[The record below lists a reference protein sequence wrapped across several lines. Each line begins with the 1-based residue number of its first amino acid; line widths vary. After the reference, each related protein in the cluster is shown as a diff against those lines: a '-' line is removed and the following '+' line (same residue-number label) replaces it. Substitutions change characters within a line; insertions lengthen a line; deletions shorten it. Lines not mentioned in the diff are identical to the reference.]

1 MLGLTD
7 VVPRQVLRELQVR
20 AKARAEARALARAQA
35 QEEEQARTRRT
46 RAETWAVVLSL
57 AGARARAE
65 ALVCP
70 QGWAEVRLDALSL
83 EGPGSWAAA
92 RARAEAW
99 VEALAQLVRAE
110 ARAVAKSQAEARAEA
125 LVEALGGD
133 LGQGQAQ
140 DTFTYDEVL
149 ADSRLKRIIYSIEPD
164 YRHALAHD
172 LWSNSNTLQRHWWF
186 IQIIIPITR
195 LPQELLQ
202 QIFLVVI
209 NSASHSPLVLMLV
222 SKYWYTTVTSIWASL
237 SLGTKTPKIAVTS
250 KLLRNQ
256 WLLDVSVD
264 TEFDRGDSTPSEGD
278 YEAIFAAMEETARW
292 RSFIIE
298 TFPPQAHLPEH
309 FVNRGLQRCSSDAV
323 MSRLRTF
330 KVKSACEMSP
340 LLDRLLRILGTAAST
355 ELTTVEINSASV
367 ISFLVP
373 THPSVFH
380 SVTVLSLDT
389 PGLRNPVDLLPH
401 LHQLETLTASR
412 LSLPIYR
419 DDVDLPFVHTLR
431 HLSLRAVSIQWM
443 SGRTFHA
450 LKTCTLSFPLHRHVL
465 HTFSTNLP
473 NCKELTF
480 QGYPL
485 NVLNG
490 VSAHKLTQLSVTSST
505 SDKAR
510 GDPQL
515 VRFSSQALR
524 ESRLAPR
531 ILHIS
536 IEATSSAWTKALALM
551 STLEELLID
560 NAQPSSLEA
569 EALHSLIVNSDHAS
583 NSGATAT
590 LWGLNTPVCPSL
602 KRFGLRYRRWLR
614 TSEHFDLIPEFMSI
628 IWSRQQSNLSLQSF
642 RIWTQG
648 DQKDP
653 LELIDGFGISHKGF
667 RFLANDCGVKG
678 ENLLGLALGR
688 LVEVLSTP
696 SRKSSTTCLNCN

>member
-1 MLGLTD
+1 MEMEMQG
-7 VVPRQVLRELQVR
+7 EVR
-20 AKARAEARALARAQA
+20 VRVRGRTRADARAEVEAEAKTRAMALAVTLAKAQVMSLAEAQA
-35 QEEEQARTRRT
+35 
-46 RAETWAVVLSL
+46 
-57 AGARARAE
+57 
-65 ALVCP
+65 
-70 QGWAEVRLDALSL
+70 D
-83 EGPGSWAAA
+83 
-92 RARAEAW
+92 
-99 VEALAQLVRAE
+99 
-110 ARAVAKSQAEARAEA
+110 ARAVAQTVALSKALVLSEA
-125 LVEALGGD
+125 LSESPPTVAETRTRTPAGR
-133 LGQGQAQ
+133 A
-140 DTFTYDEVL
+140 FVL
-149 ADSRLKRIIYSIEPD
+149 RDDPKLMDIIYSIEP
-164 YRHALAHD
+164 HHLHTLAHD
-172 LWSNSNTLQRHWWF
+172 LWRHSRTRQEYWWL
-186 IQIIIPITR
+186 IQIIVPITW

-202 QIFLVVI
+202 QIFLI
-209 NSASHSPLVLMLV
+209 IIDNASHSPLVLMLV
-222 SKYWYTTVTSIWASL
+222 SKYWYTTVTGIWAPL
-237 SLGTKTPKIAVTS
+237 SLGTRTPRVAVTT
-250 KLLRNQ
+250 KLQRNQ
-256 WLLDVSVD
+256 CPLDVSVD
-264 TEFDRGDSTPSEGD
+264 TEFDRADSTPSEGD
-278 YEAIFAAMEETARW
+278 YEAIFAAMEATARW
-292 RSFIIE
+292 KTLIIE

-309 FVNRGLQRCSSDAV
+309 LVNHGLQQCSSDAV

-340 LLDRLLRILGTAAST
+340 LLDRLLRILGTTASR

-373 THPSVFH
+373 TYSSVFH

-419 DDVDLPFVHTLR
+419 DDVDLPLVHTLR
-431 HLSLRAVSIQWM
+431 HLSLRAVTIQWM

-450 LKTCTLSFPLHRHVL
+450 LETCTLSFPLHRHIL

-485 NVLNG
+485 NVLDT
-490 VSAHKLTQLSVTSST
+490 VSAHKLAQLSVTCSPSY
-505 SDKAR
+505 KGR

-515 VRFSSQALR
+515 VRFSGQALR
-524 ESRLAPR
+524 ESLAPR

-551 STLEELLID
+551 STLEELVID

-569 EALHSLIVNSDHAS
+569 KALQSLVVYPDHEN
-583 NSGATAT
+583 NSGATDT
-590 LWGLNTPVCPSL
+590 PWGLNTPVCPSL

-642 RIWTQG
+642 RIWTRS

-653 LELIDGFGISHKGF
+653 LELIDGLGISHEGF
-667 RFLANDCGVKG
+667 KCLANDSGTKG
-678 ENLLGLALGR
+678 ENLLAFTLGR
-688 LVEVLSTP
+688 LVEIMSKP
-696 SRKSSTTCLNCN
+696 SGKSSTVSLNCN